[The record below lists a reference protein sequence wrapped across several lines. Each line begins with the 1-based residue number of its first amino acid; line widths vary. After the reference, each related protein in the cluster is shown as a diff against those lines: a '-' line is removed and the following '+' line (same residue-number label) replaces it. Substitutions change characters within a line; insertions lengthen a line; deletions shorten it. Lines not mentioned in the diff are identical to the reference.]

1 MFIFAAAKAVV
12 FFGIVGRL
20 FSLQISENKKYLT
33 LSDKNRLREWRLP
46 PIRGEFLDF
55 FGKTVAGN
63 IEVYQLHV
71 VPEEVEDFNY
81 FTGESVVIL
90 SEDPGVLPF
99 NVENINGERKMSE
112 TKPAEGMPAPSQG
125 GQDAALAKKAEAA
138 RGSRKVDEIL
148 TATGAMGQAISTE
161 VQKVI
166 IGKSHVI
173 DNVMVDILSNGN
185 LLFED
190 YPGLAKTLM
199 TNTFADA
206 LGCDFKRVQFT
217 PDLLPADITGTNIY
231 DAKKG
236 EFTFKP
242 GPLFCNLLLA
252 DEINRAP
259 PKTQAALLE
268 AMQEKQVTI
277 GTVTHKL
284 PAPFIVMATQNPV
297 EQEGTYPLPEA
308 QLDRFMFKMSVGY
321 PDRADEDE
329 ILARRITRG
338 KDAVDVDVI
347 TDPQRVIAMQQAC
360 EDIYVDPALRMYMVE
375 IVSRTREDPRVLVG
389 SSPRGSQALLK
400 TSRAAAALRGRDF
413 VTPDDIKTVA
423 ELAIAHRIILKPEHQ
438 IKGLEAGEVV
448 QTILR
453 EVPVPTV

>member
-1 MFIFAAAKAVV
+1 MQPPAPPAAPPAPVPAAPAAPVAPAAPAPPMAPAAPAAPVAPAAPAAPAQPKHQSTPEVRERLKAV
-12 FFGIVGRL
+12 
-20 FSLQISENKKYLT
+20 
-33 LSDKNRLREWRLP
+33 
-46 PIRGEFLDF
+46 
-55 FGKTVAGN
+55 
-63 IEVYQLHV
+63 
-71 VPEEVEDFNY
+71 
-81 FTGESVVIL
+81 
-90 SEDPGVLPF
+90 
-99 NVENINGERKMSE
+99 
-112 TKPAEGMPAPSQG
+112 
-125 GQDAALAKKAEAA
+125 
-138 RGSRKVDEIL
+138 
-148 TATGAMGQAISTE
+148 GAIAQAISAE

-173 DNVMVDILSNGN
+173 DNVLINILSNGN

-329 ILARRITRG
+329 ILRRRIERG

-360 EDIYVDPALRMYMVE
+360 ESVYVDPSLRMYMVE

-413 VTPDDIKTVA
+413 VTPDDVKTVA

-438 IKGLEAGEVV
+438 IKGLEPGEVI
-448 QTILR
+448 QNILR

>member
-1 MFIFAAAKAVV
+1 MQPPAPPAAPAV
-12 FFGIVGRL
+12 
-20 FSLQISENKKYLT
+20 
-33 LSDKNRLREWRLP
+33 P
-46 PIRGEFLDF
+46 APAAP
-55 FGKTVAGN
+55 VAP
-63 IEVYQLHV
+63 VA
-71 VPEEVEDFNY
+71 P
-81 FTGESVVIL
+81 
-90 SEDPGVLPF
+90 
-99 NVENINGERKMSE
+99 
-112 TKPAEGMPAPSQG
+112 MPAPAPAPMPAVAP
-125 GQDAALAKKAEAA
+125 AAPAA
-138 RGSRKVDEIL
+138 PAPMPAA
-148 TATGAMGQAISTE
+148 TAQPRHQSTPEVRERLQAVGAIAAAIAAE

-166 IGKSHVI
+166 IGKAHVI
-173 DNVMVDILSNGN
+173 DNVLVNILSDGN

-329 ILARRITRG
+329 ILSRRIARG

-360 EDIYVDPALRMYMVE
+360 EDVYVDPALRMYMVE
-375 IVSRTREDPRVLVG
+375 IVARTREDPRVLVG

-413 VTPDDIKTVA
+413 VTPDDIKGVA
-423 ELAIAHRIILKPEHQ
+423 ELALAHRLILKPEHQ
-438 IKGLEAGEVV
+438 IKGLESGEII
-448 QTILR
+448 QGILR

>member
-1 MFIFAAAKAVV
+1 MQPAPPPPAAPPAPAPPVPAAPPAPAMAHAAPPAPAPVAPAPMPVAAA
-12 FFGIVGRL
+12 
-20 FSLQISENKKYLT
+20 
-33 LSDKNRLREWRLP
+33 
-46 PIRGEFLDF
+46 
-55 FGKTVAGN
+55 
-63 IEVYQLHV
+63 
-71 VPEEVEDFNY
+71 
-81 FTGESVVIL
+81 
-90 SEDPGVLPF
+90 
-99 NVENINGERKMSE
+99 
-112 TKPAEGMPAPSQG
+112 PAPAP
-125 GQDAALAKKAEAA
+125 AAPAPAA
-138 RGSRKVDEIL
+138 PAPAQAQPRHQSSPEVRERLQAV
-148 TATGAMGQAISTE
+148 GALSQAISAE

-166 IGKSHVI
+166 IGKAHVI
-173 DNVMVDILSNGN
+173 DNVLINILSNGN

-329 ILARRITRG
+329 ILRRRISRG

-375 IVSRTREDPRVLVG
+375 IVTRTREDPRVLVG

-413 VTPDDIKTVA
+413 VTPDDIKTVS
-423 ELAIAHRIILKPEHQ
+423 ELALAHRIILKPEHQ

>member
-1 MFIFAAAKAVV
+1 MQPPAPPAAPAV
-12 FFGIVGRL
+12 
-20 FSLQISENKKYLT
+20 
-33 LSDKNRLREWRLP
+33 P
-46 PIRGEFLDF
+46 APAAP
-55 FGKTVAGN
+55 VA
-63 IEVYQLHV
+63 
-71 VPEEVEDFNY
+71 
-81 FTGESVVIL
+81 
-90 SEDPGVLPF
+90 
-99 NVENINGERKMSE
+99 
-112 TKPAEGMPAPSQG
+112 PAAPMPAPAPAPMPAVAP
-125 GQDAALAKKAEAA
+125 AAPAA
-138 RGSRKVDEIL
+138 PAPMPAA
-148 TATGAMGQAISTE
+148 TAQPRHQSTPEVRERLQAVGAIAAAIAAE

-166 IGKSHVI
+166 IGKAHVI
-173 DNVMVDILSNGN
+173 DNVLVNILSNGN

-329 ILARRITRG
+329 ILSRRIARG

-360 EDIYVDPALRMYMVE
+360 EDVYVDPALRMYMVE
-375 IVSRTREDPRVLVG
+375 VVARTREDPRVLVG

-413 VTPDDIKTVA
+413 VTPDDIKGVA
-423 ELAIAHRIILKPEHQ
+423 ELALAHRLILKPEHQ
-438 IKGLEAGEVV
+438 IKGLESGEII
-448 QTILR
+448 QGILR

>member
-1 MFIFAAAKAVV
+1 MQPPAPPAAPPAPAPAAPAAPVAPPAPAPMAPAAPAAQPVAPAAPAAPAQPKHQSTPEVRERLKAV
-12 FFGIVGRL
+12 GAI
-20 FSLQISENKKYLT
+20 
-33 LSDKNRLREWRLP
+33 
-46 PIRGEFLDF
+46 
-55 FGKTVAGN
+55 
-63 IEVYQLHV
+63 
-71 VPEEVEDFNY
+71 
-81 FTGESVVIL
+81 
-90 SEDPGVLPF
+90 
-99 NVENINGERKMSE
+99 
-112 TKPAEGMPAPSQG
+112 
-125 GQDAALAKKAEAA
+125 
-138 RGSRKVDEIL
+138 
-148 TATGAMGQAISTE
+148 ATAISAE

-166 IGKSHVI
+166 IGKAHVI
-173 DNVMVDILSNGN
+173 DNVLINILSNGN

-329 ILARRITRG
+329 ILSRRIARG

-347 TDPQRVIAMQQAC
+347 TDPARVIAMQQAC
-360 EDIYVDPALRMYMVE
+360 EDVYVDPALRMYMVE

-389 SSPRGSQALLK
+389 ASPRGSQALLK

-413 VTPDDIKTVA
+413 VTPDDVKTIA
-423 ELAIAHRIILKPEHQ
+423 ELAVAHRIILKPEHQ

-448 QTILR
+448 QSILR

>member
-1 MFIFAAAKAVV
+1 MQPPAPPAA
-12 FFGIVGRL
+12 
-20 FSLQISENKKYLT
+20 
-33 LSDKNRLREWRLP
+33 P
-46 PIRGEFLDF
+46 P
-55 FGKTVAGN
+55 
-63 IEVYQLHV
+63 
-71 VPEEVEDFNY
+71 VPA
-81 FTGESVVIL
+81 
-90 SEDPGVLPF
+90 
-99 NVENINGERKMSE
+99 
-112 TKPAEGMPAPSQG
+112 PAPAAPAPMAPPAPMPAAP
-125 GQDAALAKKAEAA
+125 AAPMPAA
-138 RGSRKVDEIL
+138 PAAPAAPMPAAPAPMPAAPAPAPAAPAAPVQAQTKHQSTPEVRERLQAV
-148 TATGAMGQAISTE
+148 GAIAQAISAE

-173 DNVMVDILSNGN
+173 DNVLINILSNGN

-329 ILARRITRG
+329 ILSRRITRG

-360 EDIYVDPALRMYMVE
+360 EDVYVDPALRMYMVE
-375 IVSRTREDPRVLVG
+375 VVARTREDPRVLVG

-423 ELAIAHRIILKPEHQ
+423 ELAIAHRLILKPEHQ
-438 IKGLEAGEVV
+438 IKGLEPGEVV

>member
-1 MFIFAAAKAVV
+1 MPPAPMPAAAPPMPAAPAPAAPAPAPAAMAAPAQPKHQNTPENRDKLKAV
-12 FFGIVGRL
+12 G
-20 FSLQISENKKYLT
+20 SIS
-33 LSDKNRLREWRLP
+33 
-46 PIRGEFLDF
+46 
-55 FGKTVAGN
+55 
-63 IEVYQLHV
+63 
-71 VPEEVEDFNY
+71 
-81 FTGESVVIL
+81 
-90 SEDPGVLPF
+90 
-99 NVENINGERKMSE
+99 
-112 TKPAEGMPAPSQG
+112 
-125 GQDAALAKKAEAA
+125 
-138 RGSRKVDEIL
+138 
-148 TATGAMGQAISTE
+148 QAIAAE

-166 IGKSHVI
+166 IGKAHVI
-173 DNVMVDILSNGN
+173 DNVLINILSNGN

-329 ILARRITRG
+329 ILARRIARG
-338 KDAVDVDVI
+338 KDAVEVEVI
-347 TDPQRVIAMQQAC
+347 TSPEKVIAMQQAC
-360 EDIYVDPALRMYMVE
+360 ENVYVDPALRMYMVE
-375 IVSRTREDPRVLVG
+375 VVSRTREDPRVLVG
-389 SSPRGSQALLK
+389 ASPRGSQALLK

-413 VTPDDIKTVA
+413 VTPDDVKAIS
-423 ELAIAHRIILKPEHQ
+423 ELALAHRIILKPEHQ
-438 IKGLEAGEVV
+438 IKGLEAGEVI

>member
-1 MFIFAAAKAVV
+1 MNA
-12 FFGIVGRL
+12 
-20 FSLQISENKKYLT
+20 N
-33 LSDKNRLREWRLP
+33 P
-46 PIRGEFLDF
+46 PVD
-55 FGKTVAGN
+55 A
-63 IEVYQLHV
+63 
-71 VPEEVEDFNY
+71 P
-81 FTGESVVIL
+81 
-90 SEDPGVLPF
+90 
-99 NVENINGERKMSE
+99 
-112 TKPAEGMPAPSQG
+112 PAPPSNNA
-125 GQDAALAKKAEAA
+125 DAAYAKKAELA
-138 RGSRKVDEIL
+138 RDGNKMNEKL
-148 TATGAMGQAISTE
+148 TAVGAIAHAIGLE

-166 IGKSHVI
+166 IGKPHVI
-173 DNVMVDILSNGN
+173 DNVLVNILSNGN

-242 GPLFCNLLLA
+242 GLIFCNLLLS

-284 PAPFIVMATQNPV
+284 PSPFLTMATQNPV

-321 PDRADEDE
+321 PSRADEDE
-329 ILARRITRG
+329 ILARRILRK
-338 KDAVDVDVI
+338 KDAVEVDII
-347 TDPQRVIAMQQAC
+347 TDPARVVAMQNAI
-360 EDIYVDPALRMYMVE
+360 EDVYVDPAVRMYMVE
-375 IVSRTREDPRVLVG
+375 IVTQTREHNQVLVG

-400 TSRAAAALRGRDF
+400 TSRAAAAMRGRDF
-413 VTPDDIKTVA
+413 VTPDDVKSIA
-423 ELAIAHRIILKPEHQ
+423 NLALAHRLILKPEHQ
-438 IKGLEAGEVV
+438 IKGASTEDIIKE
-448 QTILR
+448 ILR
-453 EVPVPTV
+453 TVPVPTV

>member
-1 MFIFAAAKAVV
+1 MNA
-12 FFGIVGRL
+12 
-20 FSLQISENKKYLT
+20 T
-33 LSDKNRLREWRLP
+33 P
-46 PIRGEFLDF
+46 PAD
-55 FGKTVAGN
+55 A
-63 IEVYQLHV
+63 
-71 VPEEVEDFNY
+71 P
-81 FTGESVVIL
+81 
-90 SEDPGVLPF
+90 
-99 NVENINGERKMSE
+99 
-112 TKPAEGMPAPSQG
+112 PAPPSNAT
-125 GQDAALAKKAEAA
+125 DAAYAKKAAEA
-138 RGSRKVDEIL
+138 RGSSKTNEKL
-148 TATGAMGQAISTE
+148 TAVGAIAQAIGSE

-173 DNVMVDILSNGN
+173 DNVLVNILSNGN

-242 GPLFCNLLLA
+242 GPIFCNLLLS

-284 PAPFIVMATQNPV
+284 PAPFLTMATQNPV

-321 PDRADEDE
+321 PSRSDEDE
-329 ILARRITRG
+329 ILARRIARK
-338 KDAVDVDVI
+338 KDEVEVETI
-347 TDPQRVIAMQQAC
+347 TDPARVVAMQQAI
-360 EDIYVDPALRMYMVE
+360 EDVYVDPAVRMYMVE
-375 IVSRTREDPRVLVG
+375 IVTQTREHNQVLVG

-400 TSRAAAALRGRDF
+400 TSRAAAAMRGRDF
-413 VTPDDIKTVA
+413 VTPDDVKSIA
-423 ELAIAHRIILKPEHQ
+423 NLAVAHRLILKPEHQ
-438 IKGLEAGEVV
+438 IKGVNTEDIIKE
-448 QTILR
+448 ILR
-453 EVPVPTV
+453 TVPVPTV

>member
-1 MFIFAAAKAVV
+1 MYKRQGYEEKAAKAR
-12 FFGIVGRL
+12 GSKKTNEKLEAVGR
-20 FSLQISENKKYLT
+20 I
-33 LSDKNRLREWRLP
+33 
-46 PIRGEFLDF
+46 GE
-55 FGKTVAGN
+55 
-63 IEVYQLHV
+63 
-71 VPEEVEDFNY
+71 
-81 FTGESVVIL
+81 
-90 SEDPGVLPF
+90 
-99 NVENINGERKMSE
+99 
-112 TKPAEGMPAPSQG
+112 
-125 GQDAALAKKAEAA
+125 
-138 RGSRKVDEIL
+138 
-148 TATGAMGQAISTE
+148 AISAE

-173 DNVMVDILSNGN
+173 DNVLINILSNGN

-242 GPLFCNLLLA
+242 GPIFCNLLLS

-277 GTVTHKL
+277 GVVTHKL
-284 PAPFIVMATQNPV
+284 PAPFLTMATQNPV

-321 PDRADEDE
+321 PNRADEDE
-329 ILARRITRG
+329 ILARRVARK
-338 KDAVDVDVI
+338 KDDVEVETI
-347 TDPQRVIAMQQAC
+347 TDPARVVAMQEAC
-360 EDIYVDPALRMYMVE
+360 EEVYVDPAVRMYMVE
-375 IVSRTREDPRVLVG
+375 IVTRTREDPRVLVG

-400 TSRAAAALRGRDF
+400 TSRAAAAMSGRDF
-413 VTPDDIKTVA
+413 ITPDDVKSVA
-423 ELAIAHRIILKPEHQ
+423 VLAVSHRLILKPEHQ
-438 IKGLEAGEVV
+438 IKGLENEEVV
-448 QTILR
+448 SDILR
-453 EVPVPTV
+453 QVPVPTV

>member
-1 MFIFAAAKAVV
+1 MQPAAQAQPRHQSSPEVKERLNAV
-12 FFGIVGRL
+12 
-20 FSLQISENKKYLT
+20 
-33 LSDKNRLREWRLP
+33 
-46 PIRGEFLDF
+46 
-55 FGKTVAGN
+55 
-63 IEVYQLHV
+63 
-71 VPEEVEDFNY
+71 
-81 FTGESVVIL
+81 
-90 SEDPGVLPF
+90 
-99 NVENINGERKMSE
+99 
-112 TKPAEGMPAPSQG
+112 
-125 GQDAALAKKAEAA
+125 
-138 RGSRKVDEIL
+138 
-148 TATGAMGQAISTE
+148 GAIASAISAE

-173 DNVMVDILSNGN
+173 DNVLVNILSNGN

-277 GTVTHKL
+277 GTITHKL
-284 PAPFIVMATQNPV
+284 PAPFLVMATQNPV

-329 ILARRITRG
+329 ILHRRIVRKT
-338 KDAVDVDVI
+338 DAVEVDVI

-360 EDIYVDPALRMYMVE
+360 EDVYVDPALRMYMVE
-375 IVSRTREDPRVLVG
+375 VVSRTREDPRVLVG
-389 SSPRGSQALLK
+389 ASPRGSQALLK
-400 TSRAAAALRGRDF
+400 TSRGAAAMRGRDF
-413 VTPDDIKTVA
+413 ITPDDIKTIA
-423 ELAIAHRIILKPEHQ
+423 ELALAHRLILKPEHQ
-438 IKGLEAGEVV
+438 IKGLEPGEVI
-448 QTILR
+448 QSILR

>member
-1 MFIFAAAKAVV
+1 MQPPAPPAAPAVPA
-12 FFGIVGRL
+12 
-20 FSLQISENKKYLT
+20 QAA
-33 LSDKNRLREWRLP
+33 P
-46 PIRGEFLDF
+46 
-55 FGKTVAGN
+55 VA
-63 IEVYQLHV
+63 HAA
-71 VPEEVEDFNY
+71 P
-81 FTGESVVIL
+81 
-90 SEDPGVLPF
+90 
-99 NVENINGERKMSE
+99 
-112 TKPAEGMPAPSQG
+112 MPAPAP
-125 GQDAALAKKAEAA
+125 AAPMPAA
-138 RGSRKVDEIL
+138 APAAPAPAAPAPAPMPAA
-148 TATGAMGQAISTE
+148 TAQPRHQSTPEVRERLQAVGAIASAISAE

-173 DNVMVDILSNGN
+173 DNVLVNILSNGN

-329 ILARRITRG
+329 ILSRRINRG

-360 EDIYVDPALRMYMVE
+360 EDVYVDPALRMYMVE
-375 IVSRTREDPRVLVG
+375 IVARTREDPRVLVG
-389 SSPRGSQALLK
+389 ASPRGSQALLK

-413 VTPDDIKTVA
+413 ITPDDIKSVA
-423 ELAIAHRIILKPEHQ
+423 ELAIAHRLILKPEHQ
-438 IKGLEAGEVV
+438 IKGLESGEVV
-448 QTILR
+448 QAILR

>member
-1 MFIFAAAKAVV
+1 MQPAPPPPAAHPAPA
-12 FFGIVGRL
+12 
-20 FSLQISENKKYLT
+20 
-33 LSDKNRLREWRLP
+33 P
-46 PIRGEFLDF
+46 P
-55 FGKTVAGN
+55 A
-63 IEVYQLHV
+63 
-71 VPEEVEDFNY
+71 
-81 FTGESVVIL
+81 
-90 SEDPGVLPF
+90 
-99 NVENINGERKMSE
+99 
-112 TKPAEGMPAPSQG
+112 PAGMPAVTPAP
-125 GQDAALAKKAEAA
+125 AAPQAPAPAA
-138 RGSRKVDEIL
+138 PAAPAPAPAAPAPVPAAPAPAQAQPRHQSSPEVRERLQAV
-148 TATGAMGQAISTE
+148 GAIAQAISAE

-173 DNVMVDILSNGN
+173 DNVLINILSNGN

-329 ILARRITRG
+329 ILARRINRG

-375 IVSRTREDPRVLVG
+375 IVTRTREDPRVLVG

-413 VTPDDIKTVA
+413 VTPDDIKTVS
-423 ELAIAHRIILKPEHQ
+423 ELALAHRIILKPEHQ
-438 IKGLEAGEVV
+438 IKGLESGEVI

>member
-1 MFIFAAAKAVV
+1 MQPPAPPAAPPAPVPAAPAAPVAPAAPAPPLAPAAPAAPVAPAAPAAPAQPKHQSTPEVRERLKAV
-12 FFGIVGRL
+12 
-20 FSLQISENKKYLT
+20 
-33 LSDKNRLREWRLP
+33 
-46 PIRGEFLDF
+46 
-55 FGKTVAGN
+55 
-63 IEVYQLHV
+63 
-71 VPEEVEDFNY
+71 
-81 FTGESVVIL
+81 
-90 SEDPGVLPF
+90 
-99 NVENINGERKMSE
+99 
-112 TKPAEGMPAPSQG
+112 
-125 GQDAALAKKAEAA
+125 
-138 RGSRKVDEIL
+138 
-148 TATGAMGQAISTE
+148 GAIAQAISAE

-173 DNVMVDILSNGN
+173 DNVLINILSNGN

-329 ILARRITRG
+329 ILARRISRG

-347 TDPQRVIAMQQAC
+347 TDPARVIAMQQAC
-360 EDIYVDPALRMYMVE
+360 EDVYVDPALRMYMVE

-389 SSPRGSQALLK
+389 ASPRGSQALLK
-400 TSRAAAALRGRDF
+400 TSRAAAALRGREF
-413 VTPDDIKTVA
+413 VTPDDVKAIA

-438 IKGLEAGEVV
+438 IKGLEPGEVI
-448 QTILR
+448 QAILR

>member
-1 MFIFAAAKAVV
+1 MNA
-12 FFGIVGRL
+12 
-20 FSLQISENKKYLT
+20 T
-33 LSDKNRLREWRLP
+33 P
-46 PIRGEFLDF
+46 PAE
-55 FGKTVAGN
+55 
-63 IEVYQLHV
+63 
-71 VPEEVEDFNY
+71 
-81 FTGESVVIL
+81 
-90 SEDPGVLPF
+90 
-99 NVENINGERKMSE
+99 
-112 TKPAEGMPAPSQG
+112 KPAEPQADAVNQG
-125 GQDAALAKKAEAA
+125 YAKKAESV
-138 RGSRKVDEIL
+138 RGSKKMSDKLEAV
-148 TATGAMGQAISTE
+148 GAIADAISLE

-173 DNVMVDILSNGN
+173 DNVMVNILSNGN

-236 EFTFKP
+236 EFSFKP
-242 GPLFCNLLLA
+242 GPIFCNLLLS

-277 GTVTHKL
+277 GVITHKL
-284 PAPFIVMATQNPV
+284 PSPFLTMATQNPV

-329 ILARRITRG
+329 ILRRRIERK
-338 KDAVDVDVI
+338 KDAVEVDVI
-347 TDPQRVIAMQQAC
+347 TDPARVVAMQQAI
-360 EDIYVDPALRMYMVE
+360 EEVYVDPAVRMYMVE

-400 TSRAAAALRGRDF
+400 TSRAAAAMRGRDF
-413 VTPDDIKTVA
+413 VTPDDVKAVA
-423 ELAIAHRIILKPEHQ
+423 TLAVSHRLILKPEHQ
-438 IKGLEAGEVV
+438 IKGLETDQVISD
-448 QTILR
+448 ILR
-453 EVPVPTV
+453 QVPVPTV

>member
-1 MFIFAAAKAVV
+1 MQPPAPPAAPPAPAPAAPAAPAAPPAPAMPMAPAAPAAPVAPAAPAAPAQPKHQSTPEVRERLKAV
-12 FFGIVGRL
+12 GAI
-20 FSLQISENKKYLT
+20 
-33 LSDKNRLREWRLP
+33 
-46 PIRGEFLDF
+46 
-55 FGKTVAGN
+55 
-63 IEVYQLHV
+63 
-71 VPEEVEDFNY
+71 
-81 FTGESVVIL
+81 
-90 SEDPGVLPF
+90 
-99 NVENINGERKMSE
+99 
-112 TKPAEGMPAPSQG
+112 
-125 GQDAALAKKAEAA
+125 
-138 RGSRKVDEIL
+138 
-148 TATGAMGQAISTE
+148 ATAISAE

-166 IGKSHVI
+166 IGKAHVI
-173 DNVMVDILSNGN
+173 DNVLINILSNGN

-252 DEINRAP
+252 DEINRPP

-329 ILARRITRG
+329 ILSRRIARG

-347 TDPQRVIAMQQAC
+347 TDPARVIAMQQAC
-360 EDIYVDPALRMYMVE
+360 EDVYVDPALRMYMVE

-389 SSPRGSQALLK
+389 ASPRGSQALLK

-413 VTPDDIKTVA
+413 VTPDDVKAIS

-438 IKGLEAGEVV
+438 IKGLEAGEVI
-448 QTILR
+448 QAILR

>member
-1 MFIFAAAKAVV
+1 
-12 FFGIVGRL
+12 
-20 FSLQISENKKYLT
+20 
-33 LSDKNRLREWRLP
+33 
-46 PIRGEFLDF
+46 
-55 FGKTVAGN
+55 
-63 IEVYQLHV
+63 
-71 VPEEVEDFNY
+71 
-81 FTGESVVIL
+81 
-90 SEDPGVLPF
+90 
-99 NVENINGERKMSE
+99 MSE
-112 TKPAEGMPAPSQG
+112 TEPAKGMQAPGSG
-125 GQDAALAKKAEAA
+125 AHDAVLAQKAQEA
-138 RGSRKVDEIL
+138 RGSSKKDEVL
-148 TATGAMGQAISTE
+148 AATGAMGQAISTE

-166 IGKSHVI
+166 IGKAHVI

-190 YPGLAKTLM
+190 FPGLAKTLM

-242 GPLFCNLLLA
+242 GPIFCNLLLS

-277 GTVTHKL
+277 GVVTHKL
-284 PAPFIVMATQNPV
+284 PAPFLTMATQNPV

-308 QLDRFMFKMSVGY
+308 QLDRFMMKMMVGY
-321 PDRADEDE
+321 PDRADENE
-329 ILARRITRG
+329 ILQRRINRK
-338 KDAVDVDVI
+338 KDEVDVNSI
-347 TDPQRVIAMQQAC
+347 TDPGIVVKMQQSC
-360 EDIYVDPALRMYMVE
+360 EEVYVDRSVREYMVD
-375 IVSRTREDPRVLVG
+375 IVARTREDPRVLVG

-400 TSRAAAALRGRDF
+400 TGRAVAAMRGRDF
-413 VTPDDIKTVA
+413 VTPDDVKSVA
-423 ELAIAHRIILKPEHQ
+423 ELAVAHRIILKPEHQ

-448 QTILR
+448 RDILHGKNAAN
-453 EVPVPTV
+453 VPTV

>member
-1 MFIFAAAKAVV
+1 MQPPAAPATPPAPYPAAPAAYAAPVAPAMPMAPAAPAAPVAPAAPAAPAQPKHQSTPEVRERLKAV
-12 FFGIVGRL
+12 GAI
-20 FSLQISENKKYLT
+20 
-33 LSDKNRLREWRLP
+33 
-46 PIRGEFLDF
+46 
-55 FGKTVAGN
+55 
-63 IEVYQLHV
+63 
-71 VPEEVEDFNY
+71 
-81 FTGESVVIL
+81 
-90 SEDPGVLPF
+90 
-99 NVENINGERKMSE
+99 
-112 TKPAEGMPAPSQG
+112 
-125 GQDAALAKKAEAA
+125 A
-138 RGSRKVDEIL
+138 R
-148 TATGAMGQAISTE
+148 AISAE

-166 IGKSHVI
+166 IGKPHVI
-173 DNVMVDILSNGN
+173 DNVLINILSNGN

-329 ILARRITRG
+329 ILARRINRG

-347 TDPQRVIAMQQAC
+347 TDPARVIAMQQAC
-360 EDIYVDPALRMYMVE
+360 EDVYVDPAIRMYMVE

-400 TSRAAAALRGRDF
+400 TARAAAALRGRDF
-413 VTPDDIKTVA
+413 VTPDDVKAIA

>member
-1 MFIFAAAKAVV
+1 MQPAPPPTAAPPAPAQPAPAAPPAPAMAPAAPQAPAPAAPAPMPVAAA
-12 FFGIVGRL
+12 
-20 FSLQISENKKYLT
+20 
-33 LSDKNRLREWRLP
+33 
-46 PIRGEFLDF
+46 
-55 FGKTVAGN
+55 
-63 IEVYQLHV
+63 
-71 VPEEVEDFNY
+71 
-81 FTGESVVIL
+81 
-90 SEDPGVLPF
+90 
-99 NVENINGERKMSE
+99 
-112 TKPAEGMPAPSQG
+112 PAPAP
-125 GQDAALAKKAEAA
+125 AAPAPAAPVPVQAQPKHQSSPEVRERLLA
-138 RGSRKVDEIL
+138 V
-148 TATGAMGQAISTE
+148 GAISQAISAE

-166 IGKSHVI
+166 IGKAHVI
-173 DNVMVDILSNGN
+173 DNVLINILSNGN

-329 ILARRITRG
+329 ILRRRIDRG

-360 EDIYVDPALRMYMVE
+360 EDVYVDPALRMYMVE
-375 IVSRTREDPRVLVG
+375 IVTRTREDPRVLVG

-413 VTPDDIKTVA
+413 VTPDDIKTVS
-423 ELAIAHRIILKPEHQ
+423 ELALAHRLILKPEHQ
-438 IKGLEAGEVV
+438 IKGLESGEII
-448 QTILR
+448 QGILR

>member
-1 MFIFAAAKAVV
+1 MQPPAPPAAPAV
-12 FFGIVGRL
+12 
-20 FSLQISENKKYLT
+20 
-33 LSDKNRLREWRLP
+33 P
-46 PIRGEFLDF
+46 APAAP
-55 FGKTVAGN
+55 VA
-63 IEVYQLHV
+63 
-71 VPEEVEDFNY
+71 
-81 FTGESVVIL
+81 
-90 SEDPGVLPF
+90 
-99 NVENINGERKMSE
+99 
-112 TKPAEGMPAPSQG
+112 PAAPMPAPAPAPMPAVAP
-125 GQDAALAKKAEAA
+125 AAPAA
-138 RGSRKVDEIL
+138 PAPMPAA
-148 TATGAMGQAISTE
+148 TAQPRHQSTPEVRERLQAVGAIAAAIAAE

-166 IGKSHVI
+166 IGKAHVI
-173 DNVMVDILSNGN
+173 DNVLVNILSDGN

-329 ILARRITRG
+329 ILSRRIARG

-360 EDIYVDPALRMYMVE
+360 EDVYVDPALRMYMVE
-375 IVSRTREDPRVLVG
+375 IVARTREDPRVLVG

-413 VTPDDIKTVA
+413 VTPDDIKGVA
-423 ELAIAHRIILKPEHQ
+423 ELALAHRLILKPEHQ
-438 IKGLEAGEVV
+438 IKGLESGEII
-448 QTILR
+448 QGILR

>member
-1 MFIFAAAKAVV
+1 M
-12 FFGIVGRL
+12 
-20 FSLQISENKKYLT
+20 
-33 LSDKNRLREWRLP
+33 SD
-46 PIRGEFLDF
+46 
-55 FGKTVAGN
+55 T
-63 IEVYQLHV
+63 
-71 VPEEVEDFNY
+71 
-81 FTGESVVIL
+81 
-90 SEDPGVLPF
+90 
-99 NVENINGERKMSE
+99 
-112 TKPAEGMPAPSQG
+112 PAPPAG
-125 GQDAALAKKAEAA
+125 MKKKEKDAKKIDDGYAKKAAEA
-138 RGSRKVDEIL
+138 RGGSEMSERL
-148 TATGAMGQAISTE
+148 TAVGAIAKAISGE

-173 DNVMVDILSNGN
+173 DNVMINILSNGN

-242 GPLFCNLLLA
+242 GPIFCNLLLS

-284 PAPFIVMATQNPV
+284 PSPFLTMATQNPV

-321 PDRADEDE
+321 PDRGDEDE
-329 ILARRITRG
+329 ILARRIERK
-338 KDAVDVDVI
+338 KDDVDVDVI
-347 TDPQRVIAMQQAC
+347 TDPARVVAMQEAI
-360 EDIYVDPALRMYMVE
+360 EDVYVDPAVRMYMVE
-375 IVSRTREDPRVLVG
+375 VVARTREDPRVLVG

-400 TSRAAAALRGRDF
+400 TSRAAAAMRGRDF
-413 VTPDDIKTVA
+413 ITPDDVKSVA
-423 ELAIAHRIILKPEHQ
+423 TLAVSHRLILKPEHQ
-438 IKGLEAGEVV
+438 IKGLETEEVV
-448 QTILR
+448 RDILNQ
-453 EVPVPTV
+453 VPVPTV

>member
-1 MFIFAAAKAVV
+1 MQPA
-12 FFGIVGRL
+12 
-20 FSLQISENKKYLT
+20 
-33 LSDKNRLREWRLP
+33 P
-46 PIRGEFLDF
+46 PH
-55 FGKTVAGN
+55 
-63 IEVYQLHV
+63 Q
-71 VPEEVEDFNY
+71 
-81 FTGESVVIL
+81 
-90 SEDPGVLPF
+90 
-99 NVENINGERKMSE
+99 
-112 TKPAEGMPAPSQG
+112 PAPPQPGMPMAPAP
-125 GQDAALAKKAEAA
+125 AAPMPAAPMPHAPMPAAPVAPVAPAPAPIAPAAPAQPKHQSTPEVRERLAA
-138 RGSRKVDEIL
+138 V
-148 TATGAMGQAISTE
+148 GAIAQAISAE

-166 IGKSHVI
+166 IGKVHVI
-173 DNVMVDILSNGN
+173 ENVLINILSSGN

-284 PAPFIVMATQNPV
+284 PAPFLVMATQNPV

-329 ILARRITRG
+329 ILARRISRG

-360 EDIYVDPALRMYMVE
+360 EDVYVDPAIRMYMVE
-375 IVSRTREDPRVLVG
+375 VVARTREDPRVLVG

-413 VTPDDIKTVA
+413 VTPDDVKGIA
-423 ELAIAHRIILKPEHQ
+423 ELALAHRLILKPEHQ
-438 IKGLEAGEVV
+438 IKGLESGEVI

>member
-1 MFIFAAAKAVV
+1 MLRATNVPAAAPASAET
-12 FFGIVGRL
+12 IV
-20 FSLQISENKKYLT
+20 QSE
-33 LSDKNRLREWRLP
+33 S
-46 PIRGEFLDF
+46 
-55 FGKTVAGN
+55 A
-63 IEVYQLHV
+63 
-71 VPEEVEDFNY
+71 
-81 FTGESVVIL
+81 S
-90 SEDPGVLPF
+90 
-99 NVENINGERKMSE
+99 
-112 TKPAEGMPAPSQG
+112 
-125 GQDAALAKKAEAA
+125 KAEASNA
-138 RGSRKVDEIL
+138 PPAAPAAPVAPVAPAAPAQPKHQSTPEVRERLKAV
-148 TATGAMGQAISTE
+148 GAIASAIAAE

-166 IGKSHVI
+166 IGKAHVI
-173 DNVMVDILSNGN
+173 DNVLINILSNGN

-329 ILARRITRG
+329 ILSRRINRG

-347 TDPQRVIAMQQAC
+347 TDPARVIAMQQAC
-360 EDIYVDPALRMYMVE
+360 EDVYVDPALRMYMVE

-413 VTPDDIKTVA
+413 VTPDDVKAVS

-438 IKGLEAGEVV
+438 IKGLEQGEVI
-448 QTILR
+448 QAILR

>member
-1 MFIFAAAKAVV
+1 M
-12 FFGIVGRL
+12 
-20 FSLQISENKKYLT
+20 QQT
-33 LSDKNRLREWRLP
+33 P
-46 PIRGEFLDF
+46 PGMP
-55 FGKTVAGN
+55 T
-63 IEVYQLHV
+63 Q
-71 VPEEVEDFNY
+71 
-81 FTGESVVIL
+81 
-90 SEDPGVLPF
+90 
-99 NVENINGERKMSE
+99 
-112 TKPAEGMPAPSQG
+112 GMPAPPMP
-125 GQDAALAKKAEAA
+125 AAPMPAPPMPAAPMPAAPMPAAPMPTAPMPAAPMPAAPVQPKHQSSPEVRERLKAV
-138 RGSRKVDEIL
+138 G
-148 TATGAMGQAISTE
+148 AISQALSAE

-173 DNVMVDILSNGN
+173 DNVMINILSNGN

-329 ILARRITRG
+329 ILSRRITRK
-338 KDAVDVDVI
+338 KDSVDVQVI

-360 EDIYVDPALRMYMVE
+360 EDVYLDPALRMYMVE
-375 IVSRTREDPRVLVG
+375 LVSRTREDPRVLVG

-400 TSRAAAALRGRDF
+400 TARAAAAMRGRDF
-413 VTPDDIKTVA
+413 VTPDDIKSVA
-423 ELAIAHRIILKPEHQ
+423 TLAISHRIILKPEHQ
-438 IKGLEAGEVV
+438 IKGLEPSEVV

>member
-1 MFIFAAAKAVV
+1 MQPPAPPAAPPAPAPAAPAAPVAPPAPAPMAPAAPAAQPVAPAAPAAPAQPKHQTSPENKEKLKAV
-12 FFGIVGRL
+12 
-20 FSLQISENKKYLT
+20 
-33 LSDKNRLREWRLP
+33 
-46 PIRGEFLDF
+46 
-55 FGKTVAGN
+55 
-63 IEVYQLHV
+63 
-71 VPEEVEDFNY
+71 
-81 FTGESVVIL
+81 
-90 SEDPGVLPF
+90 
-99 NVENINGERKMSE
+99 
-112 TKPAEGMPAPSQG
+112 
-125 GQDAALAKKAEAA
+125 
-138 RGSRKVDEIL
+138 GSI
-148 TATGAMGQAISTE
+148 ASAISAE

-166 IGKSHVI
+166 IGKAHVI
-173 DNVMVDILSNGN
+173 DNVLINILSNGN

-329 ILARRITRG
+329 ILSRRIARG
-338 KDAVDVDVI
+338 KDAVEVEVI
-347 TDPQRVIAMQQAC
+347 THPEMVINMQQAC
-360 EDIYVDPALRMYMVE
+360 EFVYVDPALRMYMVE
-375 IVSRTREDPRVLVG
+375 VVSRTREDPRVLVG
-389 SSPRGSQALLK
+389 ASPRGSQALLK

-413 VTPDDIKTVA
+413 VTPDDIKAIA
-423 ELAIAHRIILKPEHQ
+423 ELALAHRIILKPEHQ
-438 IKGLEAGEVV
+438 IKGLEAGEVI

>member
-1 MFIFAAAKAVV
+1 M
-12 FFGIVGRL
+12 
-20 FSLQISENKKYLT
+20 KKIGGKRHAT
-33 LSDKNRLREWRLP
+33 SP
-46 PIRGEFLDF
+46 PP
-55 FGKTVAGN
+55 
-63 IEVYQLHV
+63 Q
-71 VPEEVEDFNY
+71 
-81 FTGESVVIL
+81 
-90 SEDPGVLPF
+90 
-99 NVENINGERKMSE
+99 
-112 TKPAEGMPAPSQG
+112 PAPAQPGMPAPPMP
-125 GQDAALAKKAEAA
+125 AAPAAPMPAAPAAPMPAAPAAPMPAAPVAPAAPAQPKHQSTPEVRERLAA
-138 RGSRKVDEIL
+138 V
-148 TATGAMGQAISTE
+148 GAIAQAISAE

-166 IGKSHVI
+166 IGKVHVI
-173 DNVMVDILSNGN
+173 ENVLINILSNGN

-329 ILARRITRG
+329 ILSRRISRG

-360 EDIYVDPALRMYMVE
+360 EDVYVDPALRMYMVE
-375 IVSRTREDPRVLVG
+375 IVARTREDPRVLVG

-413 VTPDDIKTVA
+413 VTPDDVKAIA
-423 ELAIAHRIILKPEHQ
+423 ELALAHRIILKPEHQ
-438 IKGLEAGEVV
+438 IKGLESGEVI

>member
-1 MFIFAAAKAVV
+1 MQAPPPPAA
-12 FFGIVGRL
+12 
-20 FSLQISENKKYLT
+20 
-33 LSDKNRLREWRLP
+33 P
-46 PIRGEFLDF
+46 
-55 FGKTVAGN
+55 
-63 IEVYQLHV
+63 
-71 VPEEVEDFNY
+71 
-81 FTGESVVIL
+81 
-90 SEDPGVLPF
+90 
-99 NVENINGERKMSE
+99 
-112 TKPAEGMPAPSQG
+112 MPAAPMP
-125 GQDAALAKKAEAA
+125 AAPMPAA
-138 RGSRKVDEIL
+138 PMPAAPMPAAPMPAAPMPAAPMPAAQQAVQAQPRHQSSPEVKERLNAV
-148 TATGAMGQAISTE
+148 GAIASAISAE

-166 IGKSHVI
+166 IGKAHVI
-173 DNVMVDILSNGN
+173 DNVLVNILSNGN

-284 PAPFIVMATQNPV
+284 PAPFLVMATQNPV

-329 ILARRITRG
+329 ILRRRITR
-338 KDAVDVDVI
+338 KTDAVEVDVI

-360 EDIYVDPALRMYMVE
+360 EDVYVDPALRMYMVE
-375 IVSRTREDPRVLVG
+375 VVSRTREDPRVLVG
-389 SSPRGSQALLK
+389 ASPRGSQALLK
-400 TSRAAAALRGRDF
+400 TSRGAAAMRGRDF
-413 VTPDDIKTVA
+413 ITPDDIKSIA
-423 ELAIAHRIILKPEHQ
+423 ELALAHRLILKPEHQ
-438 IKGLEAGEVV
+438 IKGLEPGEVI
-448 QTILR
+448 QAILR

>member
-1 MFIFAAAKAVV
+1 MQPPAPPAAPPAPAPAAPAAPVAPPAPAIPMAPAAPAAPVAPAAPAAPAQPKHQSTPEVRERLKAVGAIAAA
-12 FFGIVGRL
+12 I
-20 FSLQISENKKYLT
+20 
-33 LSDKNRLREWRLP
+33 
-46 PIRGEFLDF
+46 
-55 FGKTVAGN
+55 
-63 IEVYQLHV
+63 
-71 VPEEVEDFNY
+71 
-81 FTGESVVIL
+81 
-90 SEDPGVLPF
+90 
-99 NVENINGERKMSE
+99 
-112 TKPAEGMPAPSQG
+112 
-125 GQDAALAKKAEAA
+125 AA
-138 RGSRKVDEIL
+138 
-148 TATGAMGQAISTE
+148 E

-166 IGKSHVI
+166 IGKAHVI
-173 DNVMVDILSNGN
+173 DNVLINILSNGN

-329 ILARRITRG
+329 ILARRINRG

-347 TDPQRVIAMQQAC
+347 TDPSRVIAMQQAC
-360 EDIYVDPALRMYMVE
+360 EDVYVDPALRMYMVE
-375 IVSRTREDPRVLVG
+375 VVSRTREDPRVLVG

-413 VTPDDIKTVA
+413 VTPDDVKAIA

-438 IKGLEAGEVV
+438 IKGLEAGEVI